1 MRKAIACPT
10 VLVLSVLGAGFVQAG
25 QKTADC
31 DYYSPTLKVKE
42 NYLGSFQFTP
52 GKHTLRLVCVG
63 RNPLS
68 KGRTVGLDSIR
79 LRERWDKKRKPLS

>member
-1 MRKAIACPT
+1 
-10 VLVLSVLGAGFVQAG
+10 
-25 QKTADC
+25 
-31 DYYSPTLKVKE
+31 LKVKE
-42 NYLGSFQFTP
+42 NYLGSFHFTP

-79 LRERWDKKRKPLS
+79 LRERWDKKRKPLQ